1 MMLDKKQEIKY
12 VLAYD
17 HGTSGVKAA
26 ICSVYGEVVD
36 FVFEKTSLYLIGEG
50 GAEQDPNEWWEAVL
64 KTSKRLIDRNKALID
79 DIVAISC
86 SSQWSG
92 TVSVDADGNH
102 LMNAIIWM
110 DSRGARHLRKT
121 LNGLIKI
128 SGYPLMDIFRFIYK
142 NGGAPGLSGK
152 DPISHILYLKY
163 EQPEIYE
170 KTYKFLECVDYLNLK
185 FTGKFAASTAS
196 IGLHWMTNTRN
207 INNIRY
213 DKSLIKR
220 LKTDKNKLP
229 ELKDPTEILGTVT
242 PDVADEIGINRTVKV
257 AMGAPDLHSAIIGS
271 GAVNDYQ
278 GHVYI
283 GTSSWV
289 ICHVPFKKT
298 DISHNMASIPSAV
311 PSKYFVVN
319 EQESAG
325 ACLNFLRDNI
335 FYAEDDEYFGN
346 PHVYKLFDE
355 IVENVDVGSSRVIFT
370 PWLYGE
376 RTPVE
381 DHTVRGGFFNL
392 SLNTKKEHMIRAVF
406 EGVAYNSRW
415 VLKYV
420 EAFISR
426 KIPFVPL
433 INIVKRKLDPINIIG
448 GGAQSNVWC
457 QIYADVLNRTI
468 RRVKDPI
475 QANARGAAF
484 IASVALGYI
493 TFDDIPNLIQYSTTF
508 HPVPKNVKTYDRL
521 FKEFLTI
528 YKNNRKMYKRLN

>member
-1 MMLDKKQEIKY
+1 MSNQKQEKKY
-12 VLAYD
+12 VLAFD

-26 ICSVYGEVVD
+26 LCSVYGKVLD
-36 FVFEKTSLYLIGEG
+36 FVFERTPLYLRGEG

-64 KTSKRLIDRNKALID
+64 KTSKRLIDKSLVPID

-92 TVSVDADGNH
+92 TVPVDANGNH

-110 DSRGARHLRKT
+110 DSRGAPYLRKT
-121 LNGLIKI
+121 LGGFPKI
-128 SGYPLMDIFRFIYK
+128 SGYPLKDIIRFIYK
-142 NGGAPGLSGK
+142 TGGAPGLSGK

-163 EQPEIYE
+163 ECPEIYE
-170 KTYKFLECVDYLNLK
+170 RTFKFLDCIDFLNLK
-185 FTGKFAASTAS
+185 FTGKFAASTGS
-196 IGLHWMTNTRN
+196 ITLHWVTNTRD
-207 INNIRY
+207 INNIHY
-213 DKSLIKR
+213 DETLIKR
-220 LKTDKNKLP
+220 LKIEKEKLP
-229 ELKDPTEILGTVT
+229 DLKGQTDILGNVT
-242 PDVADEIGINRTVKV
+242 PKIADELGINRDVKV
-257 AMGAPDLHSAIIGS
+257 SMGAPDLLSAIVGS
-271 GAVNDYQ
+271 GAVEDYQ
-278 GHVYI
+278 GHIYI

-298 DISHNMASIPSAV
+298 DISHNMASIPAAI
-311 PSKYFVVN
+311 PEKYFVVN
-319 EQESAG
+319 EQETAG

-335 FYAEDDEYFGN
+335 FFIDDEKYFGN
-346 PHVYKLFDE
+346 AKVYKMFDE
-355 IVENVDVGSSRVIFT
+355 IVENVPVGSDKVIFT

-376 RTPVE
+376 RTPIE

-406 EGVAYNSRW
+406 EGVAYNNRW

-420 EAFISR
+420 EAFI
-426 KIPFVPL
+426 
-433 INIVKRKLDPINIIG
+433 KRKMDPLNIIG

-493 TFDDIPNLIQYSTTF
+493 TFDDIPNLIQYSRTF
-508 HPVPKNVKTYDRL
+508 QPDLKNVKTYDRL

-528 YKNNRKMYKRLN
+528 YKSNRKMYKRLN

>member
-1 MMLDKKQEIKY
+1 MMLDQKKEKKY

-26 ICSVYGEVVD
+26 ICSVYGEVLD
-36 FVFEKTSLYLIGEG
+36 FIFEKIPLYLKEDG
-50 GAEQDPNEWWEAVL
+50 GAEQDPDEWWQAVL
-64 KTSKRLIDRNKALID
+64 KTSQRLIDKELVPID

-92 TVSVDADGNH
+92 TVPLDIDGNH
-102 LMNAIIWM
+102 LINVIIWM
-110 DSRGARHLRKT
+110 DSRGAPYLRKT
-121 LNGLIKI
+121 LGGFPKV
-128 SGYPLMDIFRFIYK
+128 SGYPLKDIIRFIYK
-142 NGGAPGLSGK
+142 TGGAPGLSGK
-152 DPISHILYLKY
+152 DPISYILFLKY
-163 EQPEIYE
+163 ELPAIYE
-170 KTYKFLECVDYLNLK
+170 KTYKFLDCVDYLNLK
-185 FTGKFAASTAS
+185 FTGKFAASTDS
-196 IGLHWMTNTRN
+196 ITLHWVTNTRE
-207 INNIRY
+207 INNIHY
-213 DKSLIKR
+213 DNSLIKR
-220 LKTDKNKLP
+220 LKIEKNKLP
-229 ELKDPTEILGTVT
+229 DLKGPTEILGTVT
-242 PDVADEIGINRTVKV
+242 ADIADQIGINRDVKV
-257 AMGAPDLHSAIIGS
+257 AMGAPDLQSAIVGS

-289 ICHVPFKKT
+289 ICHVPYKKT

-311 PSKYFVVN
+311 PGKYFVVN

-325 ACLNFLRDNI
+325 ACLKFLRDNI
-335 FYAEDDEYFGN
+335 FYTEDEKYFGSTE
-346 PHVYKLFDE
+346 VYKMFDE
-355 IVENVDVGSSRVIFT
+355 IVENVPVGSNQVIFT
-370 PWLYGE
+370 PWLWGE
-376 RTPVE
+376 RTPIE

-426 KIPFVPL
+426 KIPFFPL
-433 INIVKRKLDPINIIG
+433 VTIIKRKLDPISIIG
-448 GGAQSNVWC
+448 GGAQSDIWC

-468 RRVKDPI
+468 RRVRDPI

-508 HPVPKNVKTYDRL
+508 HPDPKSVKTYDQL